1 LYIER
6 NIKLKTKNK
15 PTNEINLRD
24 FDAWS
29 GAVDTKE
36 ILINEGK
43 EDEFNSLIED
53 LYGGGLS
60 ETQLNDILWFEEE
73 WIFKSLGID
82 IE

>member
-1 LYIER
+1 M
-6 NIKLKTKNK
+6 KV
-15 PTNEINLRD
+15 TNEINLRD

-36 ILINEGK
+36 RIINEGK

-53 LYGGGLS
+53 LYGEGLS

-73 WIFKSLGID
+73 WIFENLGID